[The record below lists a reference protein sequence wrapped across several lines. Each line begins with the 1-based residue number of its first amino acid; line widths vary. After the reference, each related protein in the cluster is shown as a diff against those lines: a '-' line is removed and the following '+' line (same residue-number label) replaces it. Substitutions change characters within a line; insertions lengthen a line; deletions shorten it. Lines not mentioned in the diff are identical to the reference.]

1 VGPFFCFV
9 ASHPCTHG
17 LQYHAPHTHTHT
29 RARTRECLRGVR
41 IRNVAAKPVARVD
54 ACHTKHPTNEPRNQ
68 ANFEH
73 LLACIALPPPPL
85 WWWLLR
91 VEQVLLTVRQFD
103 ASKLRPRTLSYDPTG
118 AYLLVGFTSGAV
130 KLLDPASLDDVATF
144 KSGRDPVTLASFSP
158 RGDFFATADAGAHE
172 EKKAHAHARRAR
184 CFLLH
189 LAEVSTHSTTPLL
202 PRAYSAF
209 VHA

>member
-1 VGPFFCFV
+1 MV
-9 ASHPCTHG
+9 A
-17 LQYHAPHTHTHT
+17 
-29 RARTRECLRGVR
+29 
-41 IRNVAAKPVARVD
+41 NPVARVD

-73 LLACIALPPPPL
+73 LLACVALPPPPL

-172 EKKAHAHARRAR
+172 QKNSARARVSCRAHACAHAHARSAR